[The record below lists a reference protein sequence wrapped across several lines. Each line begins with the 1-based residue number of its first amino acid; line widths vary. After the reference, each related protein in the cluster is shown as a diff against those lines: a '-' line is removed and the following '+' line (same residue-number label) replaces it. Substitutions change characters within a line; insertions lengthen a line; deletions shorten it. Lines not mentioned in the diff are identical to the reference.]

1 MTRTI
6 RSQLTRRH
14 TLQGLAA
21 LGVGT
26 ALAGKGSTLVA
37 AQSTPVAAAIDDDA
51 IFTFVLNLE
60 YLEAEYYLRGTTG
73 QGIAATDVG
82 DNPGPVTGGSLVP
95 FATDAIR
102 QFAEELAANELAHV
116 RYYREAL
123 GATAIDRPAID
134 FTGGFAAVGQAAGFG
149 DAFNPFS
156 DELNFL
162 LGGMLFEDVGV
173 TGYKGAAPLIKDKTR
188 LEDIAGILA
197 VEAYHMGMARSQL
210 YEAGPTAQQ
219 AANAV
224 TAARATLNGD
234 PTIEQGV
241 VVNGHANFV
250 PSDDRGIA
258 FSRTPQQVLQIAYLT
273 PETGITSGGFY
284 PNGVNG
290 TITST

>member
-1 MTRTI
+1 MKSTNL
-6 RSQLTRRH
+6 SPFTRRH
-14 TLQGLAA
+14 ALQGLAA
-21 LGVGT
+21 LGLGT
-26 ALAGKGSTLVA
+26 ALAGRRSTPGA
-37 AQSTPVAAAIDDDA
+37 AQSTPVAGPIDDDA

-73 QGIAATDVG
+73 QGIADTDVG
-82 DNPGPVTGGSLVP
+82 DNPGAVTGGSLVP

-102 QFAEELAANELAHV
+102 QFTEEVAGNELAHV

-123 GATAIDRPAID
+123 GAKAIDRPAID

-149 DAFNPFS
+149 ANFSPFT

-173 TGYKGAAPLIKDKTR
+173 TGYKGATPLITDKTKQG
-188 LEDIAGILA
+188 DIAGILA

-210 YEAGPTAQQ
+210 YQAGPTAQQ
-219 AANAV
+219 AANAI
-224 TAARATLNGD
+224 TLARGTLNDD
-234 PTIEQGV
+234 PSIEQGV
-241 VVNGHANFV
+241 VVDGHANFV

-258 FSRTPQQVLQIAYLT
+258 FTRTPQQVLQIAYLT
-273 PETGITSGGFY
+273 TKTGVTSGGFF

-290 TITST
+290 SIKST

>member
-1 MTRTI
+1 MTRNDLS
-6 RSQLTRRH
+6 RLTRRH
-14 TLQGLAA
+14 TFQGLAA
-21 LGVGT
+21 LGIGT
-26 ALAGKGSTLVA
+26 ALGGQWRTPVA
-37 AQSTPVAAAIDDDA
+37 AQSTPVAGPIDDDA

-60 YLEAEYYLRGTTG
+60 YLEAEYYLLGTTG

-82 DNPGPVTGGSLVP
+82 DNPGVVTGGSLVP

-102 QFAEELAANELAHV
+102 QFAEELAGNELAHV

-123 GATAIDRPAID
+123 GAKAIDRPAID
-134 FTGGFAAVGQAAGFG
+134 FTGGFAAVGLAAGFG
-149 DAFNPFS
+149 DTFNPFT

-173 TGYKGAAPLIKDKTR
+173 TGYKGATPLIKNKTKQG
-188 LEDIAGILA
+188 DIAGILA
-197 VEAYHMGMARSQL
+197 VEAYHMGMARSHL

-273 PETGITSGGFY
+273 PETGVSSGGFY
-284 PNGVNG
+284 PDGVNG

>member
-1 MTRTI
+1 MTRTT

-21 LGVGT
+21 LGIGT
-26 ALAGKGSTLVA
+26 ALGGQRSTPVA
-37 AQSTPVAAAIDDDA
+37 AQSTPVAGPITDDA

-73 QGIAATDVG
+73 QGIAATDIG
-82 DNPGPVTGGSLVP
+82 DNPGAVTGGSLVP

-134 FTGGFAAVGQAAGFG
+134 FTGGFAAVGQATGFG
-149 DAFNPFS
+149 DDFNPFS

-173 TGYKGAAPLIKDKTR
+173 TGYKGAAPLIQDKAR